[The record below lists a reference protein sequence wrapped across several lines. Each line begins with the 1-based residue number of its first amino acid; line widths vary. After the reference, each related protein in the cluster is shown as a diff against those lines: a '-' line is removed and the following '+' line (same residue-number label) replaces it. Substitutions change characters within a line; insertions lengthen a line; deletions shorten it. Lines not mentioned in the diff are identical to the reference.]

1 MIDIVANEQSLAIDI
16 TIFWKNLPE
25 ASSGELTLMRETA
38 CKRLGR
44 FRTG

>member
-1 MIDIVANEQSLAIDI
+1 MIDIIANEQNLAIDI
-16 TIFWKNLPE
+16 TIICKNLPE
-25 ASSGELTLMRETA
+25 ASSGKLTLMRETA